1 MVQPTGDQRHVH
13 WAGNTLVYLYPVLA
27 RVSRRAAT
35 TMSAKHTADLPLHSG
50 STPAWLFR
58 RMVEMAGAIGTLIVR
73 ESGPQELLHRLS
85 DPFWFQ
91 AFGCVL
97 GFDWH
102 SSGVTTTVCGAL
114 KEAARRCGS
123 DMGIVVCG
131 GKGATS
137 RRTPEEIRRA
147 CDRTGAPAEAL
158 VYASRTAAKVDSA
171 AVQDEYQLYHHCF
184 FFVPSGSAWCVVQ
197 QGMNPELR
205 YARRYHWF
213 SGNLR
218 SYVADP
224 HAAVACDHRGS
235 VLNLVAGEGATH
247 RQAVA
252 ALAREH
258 PERILR
264 EVRPLLAGPHM
275 PLFDPPPL
283 KTSHAADLQMPAHH
297 RLSARDLDPTSLK
310 KVLLK
315 TYERQAP
322 QFEQLLGEP
331 GIGAQALRSLSLVA
345 EVIYQAPASRR
356 DPAAYSFAHGGKD
369 SQPYAV
375 NRQLYDAN
383 LSRLREAIQAAKL
396 GRTDK
401 VDALRALAAFTGRLT
416 Q

>member
-1 MVQPTGDQRHVH
+1 M
-13 WAGNTLVYLYPVLA
+13 
-27 RVSRRAAT
+27 SRT
-35 TMSAKHTADLPLHSG
+35 KTADLPLHTG
-50 STPAWLFR
+50 SAPAWLFR
-58 RMVEMAGAIGTLIVR
+58 RMVEMAGAIITLIVR
-73 ESGPQELLHRLS
+73 ENGPEEVLRRLS

-114 KEAARRCGS
+114 KEAARRYGS
-123 DMGIVVCG
+123 DLGIVVCG

-147 CDRTGAPAEAL
+147 CDRTGAPADAL
-158 VYASRTAAKVDSA
+158 LYASRTAAKVDSA
-171 AVQDEYQLYHHCF
+171 AVQDHYQLYHHCF
-184 FFVPSGSAWCVVQ
+184 FFTPASRAWCIVQ
-197 QGMNPELR
+197 QGMNPALR
-205 YARRYHWF
+205 YARRYHWL
-213 SGNLR
+213 SEALP

-224 HAAVACDHRGS
+224 HAAVACDQRGAIR
-235 VLNLVAGEGATH
+235 NLVAGEGEAH

-264 EVRPLLAGPHM
+264 EVRPLLTGPHM
-275 PLFDPPPL
+275 PLFDPPLPAPQ
-283 KTSHAADLQMPAHH
+283 TTAADVQFPAHH
-297 RLSARDLDPTSLK
+297 RLSVKDLDPLSLK

-322 QFEQLLGEP
+322 EFEHLLGEP
-331 GIGAQALRSLSLVA
+331 GIGPQALRSLSLLA

-356 DPAAYSFAHGGKD
+356 DPAVYSFAHGGKD
-369 SQPYAV
+369 GHPYAV
-375 NRQLYDAN
+375 NRRLYDAN
-383 LSRLREAIQAAKL
+383 LERLRETINAAKI

-401 VDALRALAAFTGRLT
+401 VEALRTLAAFTARLAK
-416 Q
+416 